1 MSKREILAMP
11 YGEMLDM
18 IACLFIDEGRA
29 KAKKPKMRMEDVL
42 MME

>member
-1 MSKREILAMP
+1 MSKREILVTP
-11 YGEMLDM
+11 YGEMADM

-29 KAKKPKMRMEDVL
+29 KPKKPKPRMEDVL